1 MSFPILMNSSR
12 SVKIMDAIF
21 AGHECSLQTEL
32 LQIYTG
38 FLLKIQTTPMSE
50 QGKGTGYSLVAKAE
64 DHLEAGIG
72 SSIMQRYLDRILK
85 CALVADEILQAAAI
99 DVITQV
105 TLQALVHP
113 MLCMPVIAA
122 LETSD
127 DATICSRVLRIHK
140 DLHQKHA
147 SLIYAK
153 SMECVRTAYMYQTSL
168 RVSKA
173 DVHGMGANACQHTLW
188 FDAMGYLQ
196 SH

>member
-1 MSFPILMNSSR
+1 
-12 SVKIMDAIF
+12 MDSIF
-21 AGHECSLQTEL
+21 AGHEFSLQTEL
-32 LQIYTG
+32 LHIYTG
-38 FLLKIQTTPMSE
+38 FLLKIQTAPTSE

-72 SSIMQRYLDRILK
+72 SSIMQRYLNRILK
-85 CALVADEILQAAAI
+85 CALVADETLQAAAI

-113 MLCMPVIAA
+113 MLCMPVIIA

-127 DATICSRVLRIHK
+127 DTAICSRVLRIHK

-153 SMECVRTAYMYQTSL
+153 SMECIRTAYTYQTSL
-168 RVSKA
+168 RGAKA
-173 DVHGMGANACQHTLW
+173 DVHGMGVITCQYAPR
-188 FDAMGYLQ
+188 FDAMGYMP